1 MKVEHICYE
10 MGYNSWESLLEQKKV
25 ALPKQRSECSSQAWM
40 AIKMNSKT
48 AEANLS

>member
-25 ALPKQRSECSSQAWM
+25 ALLLPASAASAARRPEWRLQDKDEFQNC
-40 AIKMNSKT
+40 
-48 AEANLS
+48 

>member
-25 ALPKQRSECSSQAWM
+25 ELLKQRSERSERSECSSQA
-40 AIKMNSKT
+40 
-48 AEANLS
+48 

>member
-25 ALPKQRSECSSQAWM
+25 ALLKQRSERSERSSQAWM
-40 AIKMNSKT
+40 AI
-48 AEANLS
+48 AG

>member
-25 ALPKQRSECSSQAWM
+25 ALLKQRSERSERSERSSQAWM
-40 AIKMNSKT
+40 AI
-48 AEANLS
+48 AG